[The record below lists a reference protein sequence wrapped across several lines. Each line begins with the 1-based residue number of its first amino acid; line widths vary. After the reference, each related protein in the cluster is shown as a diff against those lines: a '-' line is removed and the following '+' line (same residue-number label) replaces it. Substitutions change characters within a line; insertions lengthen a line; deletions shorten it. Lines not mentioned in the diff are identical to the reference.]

1 MSPSPE
7 ATLAPSATEATVE
20 APPVAGFAT
29 LLSLAWPVM
38 VSRSTQVVVGLVDA
52 LMVAKLGRAA
62 LAATSAGAFNTYAV
76 LILPMGCLF
85 IVASFASQFHGKG
98 DPTGARRYG
107 FYGLALAG
115 LTQVLCMAAIP
126 GLPWVLSKLSLE
138 PEVQRLMGSYMA
150 IRLLSGGAAMGM
162 EALGNYYGGIGN
174 TRRPM
179 LGNLA
184 LMVLNVFFCW
194 LLVQGH
200 LGAPALGVAGSAWAA
215 VAATWLA
222 FLGLLTPFILEG
234 KGFGP
239 LGLKG
244 AEFGRMLGF
253 GLPSGL
259 NWFFEF
265 FAFNVFINVV
275 IGGLGTTA
283 LAAMMSVFQ
292 LNSISFMPAFG
303 LATAGSVLV
312 GQAIGAGNKP
322 AVPGLVRLTL
332 KAAAGW
338 QGAVSLLYLAIPGL
352 LLLPF
357 ASDDGGAEFLEVGAR
372 LLMLSAAWQVL
383 DATVNTVAEALR
395 AAGDTTVPLFARL
408 VIAWLVFVPGSVISV
423 RWFHHGEMVA
433 VGWVVAYMGLLSI
446 VLWLRLQSGA
456 WEKVK
461 LIEPA
466 P

>member
-1 MSPSPE
+1 MSSTSEALEAPAQETPAPE
-7 ATLAPSATEATVE
+7 AGSA
-20 APPVAGFAT
+20 GLGT

-38 VSRSTQVVVGLVDA
+38 VSRSTQVVIGLVDA

-62 LAATSAGAFNTYAV
+62 LAATGAGAFNTYAV

-98 DPTGARRYG
+98 DPAGARRYG
-107 FYGLALAG
+107 FYGLAVAG
-115 LTQVLCMAAIP
+115 ITQLMCVAAIP
-126 GLPWVLSKLSLE
+126 GLPWVLSHLSLE
-138 PEVQRLMGSYMA
+138 PEVQALMGSYMA

-179 LGNLA
+179 VGNVV

-194 LLVQGH
+194 LLVQGR
-200 LGAPALGVAGSAWAA
+200 LGAPALGVAGAAWAA

-222 FLGLLTPFILEG
+222 FLGLLAPFILEG

-239 LGLKG
+239 LGMKRS
-244 AEFGRMLGF
+244 EFGRMLAF

-312 GQAIGAGNKP
+312 GQAIGAGNKR

-338 QGAVSLLYLAIPGL
+338 QGAVSVLYVAIPGL

-357 ASDDGGAEFLEVGAR
+357 ASEDGGAEFLEVGAR
-372 LLMLSAAWQVL
+372 LLMLSAGWQVL
-383 DATVNTVAEALR
+383 DAAVNTVAESLR
-395 AAGDTTVPLFARL
+395 AAGDTTVPLLARL

-423 RWFHHGEMVA
+423 RVFHHGEMVA
-433 VGWVVAYMGLLSI
+433 VGWVVAYMALLSA